1 MFKNEASARYDARK
15 KKVLNSV
22 LALIGVGFLLL
33 LAGYQLYL
41 ASPGEE
47 KAKMVR
53 IRSGMN
59 LEEITELLAEEG
71 VVRSARVT
79 EVLARLRGVGT
90 QIEAGDYFFSE
101 PISAWEV
108 TSRLLESEKGIDLVR
123 VTLPEGLTANQK
135 AHLISSRLPEVD
147 RSLLA
152 QKGQK
157 YEGYLFP
164 DTYYFSPFS
173 DEAEILEIM
182 LDNFKNRI
190 EPLEEEIERSERTLE
205 EIVIMASMLEL
216 EARTT
221 ESRRMISGLL
231 WKRLDDGMLLQV
243 DAVFP
248 YIIGK
253 NTFEVT
259 LEDLRYDSPYN
270 TYRYPGLPAGA
281 IANPGL
287 DSIKAALR
295 PIESPYWYYLSDME
309 GNMHY
314 TITHEDHVRNKH
326 KYLR

>member
-1 MFKNEASARYDARK
+1 M
-15 KKVLNSV
+15 
-22 LALIGVGFLLL
+22 LL

-59 LEEITELLAEEG
+59 LEGITELLAEEG
-71 VVRSARVT
+71 VVRSAQVT

-147 RSLLA
+147 RSFLA

>member
-1 MFKNEASARYDARK
+1 MFKNEASERYDARK

-22 LALIGVGFLLL
+22 LVLIGVGFLLL